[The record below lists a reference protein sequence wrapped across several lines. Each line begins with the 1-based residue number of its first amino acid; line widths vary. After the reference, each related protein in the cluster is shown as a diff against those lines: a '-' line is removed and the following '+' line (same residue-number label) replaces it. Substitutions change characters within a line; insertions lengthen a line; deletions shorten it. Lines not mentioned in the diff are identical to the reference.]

1 TLGTLTELSTGPIVT
16 LFFAMLADA
25 ADYSEWCYHR
35 RATGLCYSA
44 GTVAMKFGAGVGGA
58 LTGLLL
64 AAFGYVAASGVTD
77 ARQSATEPH
86 AQAQPRILGDLVDV
100 SEEFEQPDQVH
111 FVAGRVTQFDP
122 ATGGGVLRWDRY
134 MRQPSYSFNK
144 MDMVLARA
152 GSNEFPGTE
161 YDRD

>member
-1 TLGTLTELSTGPIVT
+1 MAATTAVKASLVACIV
-16 LFFAMLADA
+16 
-25 ADYSEWCYHR
+25 
-35 RATGLCYSA
+35 
-44 GTVAMKFGAGVGGA
+44 
-58 LTGLLL
+58 LLL
-64 AAFGYVAASGVTD
+64 AWSTPAA
-77 ARQSATEPH
+77 AQTEPH

-100 SEEFEQPDQVH
+100 SEEFEQPDQIH
-111 FVAGRVTQFDP
+111 FVGSRVTQFDP

-161 YDRD
+161 YDRDPALPFEITFVSPNRTTALLHARPPPRRAPRP